1 MSEFILPCLV
11 RLFHRISWYLDIEP
25 LLTGHADS
33 ERRQVSEWLE
43 RINPSSL
50 HNAALDKHEPLTSAW
65 FFRSPQWASW
75 LEPASQER
83 FLWLYG
89 IPGAGKTVLAS
100 VAIEEL
106 KRLIEKRPGDMC
118 AYYYCHYSH
127 NQDES
132 ASFLSWIV
140 SQVCRHTRHVPGRLR
155 KIHDSGCTPTVAE
168 LQHALEESLEN
179 VGSLYVV
186 IDAVDES
193 IPRESLVRLIGTLA
207 LDDRFSKIHIM
218 ATSRQ
223 YLEIERVFSGISRSI
238 SMSNELVDV
247 DIRQFTR
254 AKLAASY
261 RLKRWQYRHGEIENA
276 LVAGARGMFRWVDC
290 QIRAIERVRDENQLH
305 SALQNL
311 PQDLNE
317 TYIRIFDAIPETD
330 WQFVRH
336 VLVWIC
342 GHERAPWLERTALD
356 MGLLLSAVAYELY
369 GASSKCVLDSDD
381 LQDLLGCL
389 VTLETQNG
397 RPAVSLAHYT
407 VLEFLTS
414 AHILQT
420 GVAFFSLS
428 IEAIESEFAV
438 SVLRQAIEADPVA
451 TSASWEHDREAYCL
465 TLGCALIKFG
475 GSELHPLLMQYLNP
489 ANPHFVRF
497 NAIQER
503 IHRHD
508 NNSFGFYLGYLP
520 GALCS
525 PSAPGRHDVA
535 AETLLN
541 VLLLPDRFDHLLLQ
555 VQQLAGDRD
564 LRGLLDVQV
573 AGFFVEN
580 TPDHGLGRRP
590 FQGTVGEVA
599 ANEDYGQLDI
609 PRSGVKGTKLS
620 TWAMLGVRLKEES
633 VRKNSG
639 ESSRT
644 PSVLAAEV
652 AGPGQQSRRESLF
665 SI

>member
-1 MSEFILPCLV
+1 MMPCLV
-11 RLFHRISWYLDIEP
+11 RSSRRIGRYQTRTD
-25 LLTGHADS
+25 HADS

-50 HNAALDKHEPLTSAW
+50 HNAALDKHEPLTSEW

-75 LEPASQER
+75 LEPSSQDR
-83 FLWLYG
+83 FLWIYG

-106 KRLIEKRPGDMC
+106 KRLIGKRPGDMC

-132 ASFLSWIV
+132 VPFLSWIV

-155 KIHDSGCTPTVAE
+155 KIHDSGCAPTVLE
-168 LQHALEESLEN
+168 LQHVLEESLGN

-193 IPRESLVRLIGTLA
+193 TPREGLVRLIGTLA
-207 LDDRFSKIHIM
+207 LDDRFSKVHVA

-261 RLKRWQYRHGEIENA
+261 RLKRWQHRHDDIESA
-276 LVAGARGMFRWVDC
+276 LVAGAHGMFRWVDC

-305 SALQNL
+305 AALQNL
-311 PQDLNE
+311 PPDLNE
-317 TYIRIFDAIPETD
+317 TYVRIFDAIPEAD
-330 WQFVRH
+330 RQFVRH

-342 GHERAPWLERTALD
+342 GHAWAPWVDKTALEV
-356 MGLLLSAVAYELY
+356 GLLLSAVVYELY
-369 GASSKCVLDSDD
+369 GSSSECVLDSDD

-389 VTLETQNG
+389 ITIKIEDG
-397 RPAVSLAHYT
+397 CPAVSLAHYT

-420 GVAFFSLS
+420 RVAFFSLS
-428 IEAIESEFAV
+428 IATIESEFAV
-438 SVLRQAIEADPVA
+438 SVLRQALEASPTA

-465 TLGCALIKFG
+465 TLSCALSIFR
-475 GSELHPLLMQYLNP
+475 GSVPHGLLMQYLNP

-497 NAIQER
+497 SAIQER
-503 IHRHD
+503 INMDD

-520 GALCS
+520 GAVCS
-525 PSAPGRHDVA
+525 PSAPGGHDVA
-535 AETLLN
+535 AEILLN
-541 VLLLPDRFDHLLLQ
+541 ILLLPDRFGQ
-555 VQQLAGDRD
+555 YIPMVEQLAGGRNLDN
-564 LRGLLDVQV
+564 LLDVDV

-580 TPDHGLGRRP
+580 TPERGLWRRP
-590 FQGTVGEVA
+590 FQGKVGDVA
-599 ANEDYGQLDI
+599 VGRNYGRI
-609 PRSGVKGTKLS
+609 PKQC
-620 TWAMLGVRLKEES
+620 A
-633 VRKNSG
+633 
-639 ESSRT
+639 
-644 PSVLAAEV
+644 
-652 AGPGQQSRRESLF
+652 
-665 SI
+665 